1 MTRPM
6 ATLRQFREERGWTQ
20 RDVAENLQRLAWLR
34 HDDHVGVNADMV
46 AKWER
51 GSKGISAYYR
61 ELLALLFGV
70 EPRALGLAADA
81 ASPPGA
87 EQLQALVVESLEL
100 LDRLGPAATMLRA
113 GVLRALREQVVR
125 RRTLLDVMGLLP
137 MAEDDRAGE
146 PAASA
151 DLEEL
156 ADRYQELYHS
166 TDPKVLIAP
175 VIAQFDLAD
184 ATVAGAEST
193 PAKRHLLVQRARSG
207 ILAGRLSFFDLDDPL
222 AARGYYSAALEA
234 AREVHDRHQSASALA
249 HLSFIPAASGSQNAA
264 LDYLEGARAEL
275 AQDPCGPIESWLAAV
290 ASELHANAGDHD
302 AALAAVEAARVAA
315 DSTDRAPGWFDFY
328 DDSRLAGFA
337 GYAYLRAGRY
347 NDARRELDDALRLPL
362 AAAKQ
367 RAVLH
372 ADLATVHFHAGE
384 LDEAC
389 RVASIAIDE
398 LQRAGYATGSE
409 RIRAFLALV
418 RPHHASPAVRQ
429 LRERAST
436 LS

>member
-1 MTRPM
+1 MNTPM

-20 RDVAENLQRLAWLR
+20 RDVAEHLQRLAWLR

-61 ELLALLFGV
+61 ELLALLYGV
-70 EPRALGLAADA
+70 EARALGLA
-81 ASPPGA
+81 PVG
-87 EQLQALVVESLEL
+87 QALAETAPVQALTTESLEL
-100 LDRLGPAATMLRA
+100 LDRLGPAAAVLRPA
-113 GVLRALREQVVR
+113 VLRALQDQVVR
-125 RRTLLDVMGLLP
+125 RRTLLDVMGLLTMSVDGDAGP
-137 MAEDDRAGE
+137 PLGSAAFDD
-146 PAASA
+146 
-151 DLEEL
+151 L

-166 TDPKVLIAP
+166 TDPKVLITP
-175 VIAQFDLAD
+175 VIAQFDLTQEAV
-184 ATVAGAEST
+184 TSAGTA
-193 PAKRHLLVQRARSG
+193 AGRRRLLAHRARSG
-207 ILAGRLSFFDLDDPL
+207 ILVGRLSFFDLDDPL

-234 AREVHDRHQSASALA
+234 AREGLDHRQATSALA
-249 HLSFIPAASGSQNAA
+249 HLSFVPAAEGSATAA
-264 LDYLEGARAEL
+264 LDYLDAAHEQL
-275 AQDPCGPIESWLAAV
+275 SHDPCGPIESWLAAV
-290 ASELHANAGDHD
+290 ASELHANAGDYD
-302 AALAAVEAARVAA
+302 AALAAVDSARAAA
-315 DSTDRAPGWFDFY
+315 DSDDAAPSWFDFY

-347 NDARRELDDALRLPL
+347 EDARRQLEAALRLPL

-372 ADLATVHFHAGE
+372 ADLATAHFYAGD

-389 RVASIAIDE
+389 RVASVAVDE
-398 LQRAGYATGSE
+398 LSRAGYATGSE

-418 RPHHASPAVRQ
+418 RPNHSSPAVRY
-429 LRERAST
+429 LNERVSS